1 MSGGVNLWRLEC
13 FVALAEELHFG
24 RTAARLFITQPA
36 LSLQIKQLELC
47 LGYEIVHR
55 DRHVTLTE
63 EGRRLLPYAEHVLAA
78 AEVFVSAA
86 AHRGSTASSVHASA
100 ASCGRRSRRRI
111 HARRRS
117 ASPCTSGSAPTRF
130 ANSIVRNSDASA
142 FSYSP
147 PRS

>member
-63 EGRRLLPYAEHVLAA
+63 EGRRLLPNAEHVLAA

-86 AHRGSTASSVHASA
+86 AVRGRLQA
-100 ASCGRRSRRRI
+100 A
-111 HARRRS
+111 
-117 ASPCTSGSAPTRF
+117 
-130 ANSIVRNSDASA
+130 
-142 FSYSP
+142 
-147 PRS
+147 

>member
-63 EGRRLLPYAEHVLAA
+63 EGRR
-78 AEVFVSAA
+78 
-86 AHRGSTASSVHASA
+86 
-100 ASCGRRSRRRI
+100 RSRRPRPRRAR
-111 HARRRS
+111 ARRR
-117 ASPCTSGSAPTRF
+117 AA
-130 ANSIVRNSDASA
+130 AAAVRGRLQAA
-142 FSYSP
+142 
-147 PRS
+147 

>member
-1 MSGGVNLWRLEC
+1 MDLRDIEIFLT
-13 FVALAEELHFG
+13 LAEELHFG

-86 AHRGSTASSVHASA
+86 AVRGRLQA
-100 ASCGRRSRRRI
+100 A
-111 HARRRS
+111 
-117 ASPCTSGSAPTRF
+117 
-130 ANSIVRNSDASA
+130 
-142 FSYSP
+142 
-147 PRS
+147 